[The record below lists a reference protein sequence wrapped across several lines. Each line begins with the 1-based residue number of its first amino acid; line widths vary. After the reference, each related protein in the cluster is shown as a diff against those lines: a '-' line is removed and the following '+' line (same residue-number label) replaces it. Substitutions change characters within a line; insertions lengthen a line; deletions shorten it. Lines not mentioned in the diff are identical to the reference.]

1 MTSIPRRPSTNPGLT
16 TQAHGSSNGNAAK
29 SICLIVGCVC
39 LAGFL
44 IDMVAVGM
52 PPDLFAL
59 EWRVSFLKQLGDR
72 SIILLFGSA
81 LLLYSQLGN
90 RRLTRPLSLI
100 CLGVGVAFMLS
111 CILIIRDGLVLQEQA
126 ANTINTQAEQLQA
139 QIEQS
144 KGSPEIPADVT
155 PEQFAQATQQVTT
168 QAEQLKQNA
177 QTGITKA
184 GLASI
189 GNLIVVGLGLIGLG
203 RFGLV
208 GSRQMIRR

>member
-1 MTSIPRRPSTNPGLT
+1 MTSIRRP
-16 TQAHGSSNGNAAK
+16 QASYANQPKSENDSPYNAK
-29 SICLIVGCVC
+29 QVCLIVGLTC
-39 LAGFL
+39 LAGFC
-44 IDMVAVGM
+44 IDTLTLGL
-52 PPDLFAL
+52 PPSPFNLQ
-59 EWRVSFLKQLGDR
+59 WRVNFLQQVGDR

-111 CILIIRDGLVLQEQA
+111 CILIIRDSLILQEQA
-126 ANTINTQAEQLQA
+126 VGNITTQAEQLQA
-139 QIEQS
+139 QIEES
-144 KGSPEIPADVT
+144 KGSPELLAEVT
-155 PEQFAQATQQVTT
+155 PEQIAQAEQQLTS

-189 GNLIVVGLGLIGLG
+189 GNLIAVGAGLVGLG
-203 RFGLV
+203 RFGLT
-208 GSRQMIRR
+208 SARRMASGR

>member
-1 MTSIPRRPSTNPGLT
+1 MTSLPRKPIATRTVNPYAGNDN
-16 TQAHGSSNGNAAK
+16 SSAA
-29 SICLIVGCVC
+29 SICLIVGLTC

-44 IDMVAVGM
+44 IDTVALGM
-52 PPDLFAL
+52 PPSPFAV
-59 EWRVSFLKQLGDR
+59 EWRVAFLQQVGDR

-111 CILIIRDGLVLQEQA
+111 CILIIRDSLILQEQA
-126 ANTINTQAEQLQA
+126 VGNITTQAEQLQA
-139 QIEQS
+139 QIEES
-144 KGSPEIPADVT
+144 KGSPELLAEVT
-155 PEQFAQATQQVTT
+155 PEQIAQAEQQLTS

-189 GNLIVVGLGLIGLG
+189 GNLIAVGAGLVGLG
-203 RFGLV
+203 RFGLT
-208 GSRQMIRR
+208 SARRMASGR